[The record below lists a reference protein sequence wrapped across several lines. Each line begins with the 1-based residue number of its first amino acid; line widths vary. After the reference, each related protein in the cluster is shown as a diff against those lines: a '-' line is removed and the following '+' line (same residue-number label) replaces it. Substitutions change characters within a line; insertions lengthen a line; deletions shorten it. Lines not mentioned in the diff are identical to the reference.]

1 MGKDGSERTEAAKT
15 TEAIPPQG
23 SAEPTAIS
31 LQPALSLLEEV
42 TRGVTTAKLHSISDK
57 RNSLCS
63 LSKEGSKPAA
73 M

>member
-1 MGKDGSERTEAAKT
+1 MGKDGSERTERPRRQPRRFPHR
-15 TEAIPPQG
+15 E
-23 SAEPTAIS
+23 SAIS
-31 LQPALSLLEEV
+31 LQSALSLLEEV

-73 M
+73 I